1 MSNTNSSFYSSI
13 PNYAADFPNQNDTN
27 TKGANTAT
35 PSSFYPN
42 GGVYAALA
50 NGDNGPVNAPL
61 GVALFAQAK
70 PL

>member
-1 MSNTNSSFYSSI
+1 MSNTNSSFYSST

-50 NGDNGPVNAPL
+50 NGDNGPV
-61 GVALFAQAK
+61 GVAFFAQAK